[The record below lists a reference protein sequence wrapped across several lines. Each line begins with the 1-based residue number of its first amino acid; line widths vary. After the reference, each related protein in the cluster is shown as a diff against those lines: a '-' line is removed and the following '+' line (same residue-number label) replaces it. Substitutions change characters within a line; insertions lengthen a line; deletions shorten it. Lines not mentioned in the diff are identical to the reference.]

1 MILHSQREISARK
14 PGQTLDGDLIVEVK
28 DAGFLF
34 NVSLVY
40 FYDSL
45 LKLLCFLDL
54 ELKDQQVLDTCKIY
68 SAYMWL
74 STQKDTD
81 GDSQLRTWTTK
92 QWCNQEQLD
101 FPIFQCLLEN
111 VVYLKVS
118 DA

>member
-1 MILHSQREISARK
+1 MILHSQREISAHK

-81 GDSQLRTWTTK
+81 GDSQLHM
-92 QWCNQEQLD
+92 N
-101 FPIFQCLLEN
+101 N
-111 VVYLKVS
+111 
-118 DA
+118 

>member
-34 NVSLVY
+34 NVSLGY

-81 GDSQLRTWTTK
+81 GDSQLHM
-92 QWCNQEQLD
+92 N
-101 FPIFQCLLEN
+101 N
-111 VVYLKVS
+111 
-118 DA
+118 

>member
-1 MILHSQREISARK
+1 MLDETPPTGIEMCFIITRWLFAMILHSQREISARK

-34 NVSLVY
+34 NVSPVY

-68 SAYMWL
+68 SAYM
-74 STQKDTD
+74 
-81 GDSQLRTWTTK
+81 
-92 QWCNQEQLD
+92 
-101 FPIFQCLLEN
+101 
-111 VVYLKVS
+111 
-118 DA
+118 

>member
-81 GDSQLRTWTTK
+81 GDSQLHM
-92 QWCNQEQLD
+92 N
-101 FPIFQCLLEN
+101 N
-111 VVYLKVS
+111 
-118 DA
+118 